1 MSSSSSSS
9 SLVSDEVSGFKASVE
24 ITELLVKTL
33 ENASKSLASR
43 CIIEAASRHGFNA
56 EEEIQ
61 LLGLDNLSLICK
73 KMCKKAGGGVKVV
86 ENKLKFPIPFIK
98 TQVDINGCQGL
109 SYNRGLFTQCKR
121 KRIPM
126 DKYCDKCYKESK
138 SSASGIPLCGSIE
151 MRMETGLYEFKD
163 PKGRNPTSYAK
174 VLEKMEISREFV
186 IEQTGKL
193 NIVIPDEH
201 FVIVDVP
208 KKKSG
213 RPKKNAAI
221 ETSSTSSST
230 LPEKEVDLF
239 AKLSEIVKNKD
250 IEPETEEIVVEEDK
264 EKQKEPKKGEKE
276 SEKQAKKDAKESE
289 KQAKKDAKE
298 AEKQA
303 KKDAK
308 EAEKQAKK
316 DAKEAEKQAKKA
328 KKQDK
333 TDTTPPEPVPA
344 PVAAPVAAPVPAPVP
359 EPVPAPAV
367 QEKIKVKKIVINN
380 KTYLLGPDNV
390 LFDPNTKEQVG
401 IWNKETNQIL
411 ELEAEDDEEEEE
423 EECET
428 EIDEDEDEDEDN

>member
-9 SLVSDEVSGFKASVE
+9 VSVSVSDEVSGFKASVE

-276 SEKQAKKDAKESE
+276 SEKQAKKDAKE
-289 KQAKKDAKE
+289 
-298 AEKQA
+298 
-303 KKDAK
+303 
-308 EAEKQAKK
+308 
-316 DAKEAEKQAKKA
+316 AEKQAKKA